1 MMDEEEELEPGADV
15 LSDEELEEDDEDEDE
30 DEIPAL
36 HEEEDAM

>member
-15 LSDEELEEDDEDEDE
+15 LSDEELEDDDEEE